1 MHTRGQRC
9 LRCGITQPRAWC
21 IARLRPGYFKASENS
36 QCVLVFFA
44 HFSQTS
50 FLFQSTDVLRGSNHG
65 DILKRS
71 YPELREAVS
80 EVGFNG
86 NGNGGGD
93 SMMFETCTNVSTTVG
108 QQQVRAGDRCSVQ
121 IKGCTLL

>member
-1 MHTRGQRC
+1 M
-9 LRCGITQPRAWC
+9 
-21 IARLRPGYFKASENS
+21 
-36 QCVLVFFA
+36 
-44 HFSQTS
+44 
-50 FLFQSTDVLRGSNHG
+50 
-65 DILKRS
+65 LKRS

-80 EVGFNG
+80 EVGFG
-86 NGNGGGD
+86 AED